1 MDSNIKDHQDYKPVV
16 GISMGDFNGIGPE
29 VIIKA
34 LSDQRILKIM
44 TPVVYGS
51 TKVLSFYKKLLKKEE
66 FIYHQVK
73 SAQELNFRKV
83 NVVNCWE
90 ENVEVKPGEIT
101 EEAGKCAFLSLKK
114 ATQELQETHIEAIVT
129 APINKHNI
137 QNEEFRFSGHTEYF
151 AEKFNAKESLMLLV
165 CEGLRVGVITGHI
178 PLSEVSR
185 QLSRQKM
192 EDKIRILEA
201 SLKKDFGINKPKIAI
216 LGLNPHAGEEGL
228 LGDEEKNIIKPMIE
242 GLKRKGMLIFGPYPA
257 DGFFGMLQYQ
267 NYDGILAMYHD
278 QGLIPFKTLA
288 FEKGV
293 NFTAGLSVVRTSPDH
308 GTAYDIAGK
317 DIANESSL
325 REAIFVACNI
335 IKNRKEIIL
344 MAL

>member
-1 MDSNIKDHQDYKPVV
+1 
-16 GISMGDFNGIGPE
+16 MGDFNGIGPE

-34 LSDQRILKIM
+34 FSDPRILKLM

-51 TKVLSFYKKLLKKEE
+51 TKVLSFYKKLFKNEE
-66 FIYHQVK
+66 FIYNQVK
-73 SAQELNFRKV
+73 SASELNFKKV

-101 EEAGKCAFLSLKK
+101 EEAGKCAFLALKK
-114 ATQELQETHIEAIVT
+114 ATQELQDGHIEAIVT

-137 QNEEFRFSGHTEYF
+137 QNEEFKFSGHTEYF
-151 AEKFNAKESLMLLV
+151 TEKFNAEESLMLLV
-165 CEGLRVGVITGHI
+165 SEGLRVGVITGHI

-185 QLSRQKM
+185 QLTRQKM
-192 EDKIRILEA
+192 EDKIRILDA
-201 SLKKDFGINKPKIAI
+201 SLRKDFGINKPKIAI

-228 LGDEEKNIIKPMIE
+228 LGDEENNMIKPMIE
-242 GLKRKGMLIFGPYPA
+242 GLKRKGMLVFGPYPA
-257 DGFFGMLQYQ
+257 DGFFGMMQYQ
-267 NYDGILAMYHD
+267 KYDGVLAMYHD

-288 FEKGV
+288 FETGI

-317 DIANESSL
+317 NIASESSL

-335 IKNRKEIIL
+335 VKNRKEISAAGIL
-344 MAL
+344 V